1 MTFAA
6 FLSAAFVVIE
16 YAIKIVAIG
25 VVPENRRPSSST
37 AWLLLILFLPVVGL
51 PLFLLLGSATINR
64 RRHRI
69 QGQANGRLKRV
80 G

>member
-51 PLFLLLGSATINR
+51 PPSIHAFSLGVA
-64 RRHRI
+64 
-69 QGQANGRLKRV
+69 
-80 G
+80 